1 MQGFDILNFGGLKTS
16 IANPPGNSA
25 KSMSNLVRFRHR
37 GVKEGLPYAY
47 LEQADGYAQKYALP
61 ATTQTGNK
69 ITNCIITD
77 IKSFYVKE
85 HGGQNVQVA
94 VGTYTKT
101 SRYDV
106 TVTLNRSGIW
116 MRPYWSGAAWVDS
129 WFELT
134 EMEILKADSTGGYST
149 STIKCTTTDGFA
161 ADYFKNWTLVF
172 PPYGAANQ
180 ADNYFLI
187 TGSADSPTQITYFGA
202 NASISRTLANAQLYL
217 VRNFI
222 NQEMPASLIGMIIGL
237 FNEIR
242 LTTGNTAVDTLVMGG
257 FRTKTFGWATPD
269 YQMDRLIQDR
279 GFLDCWANA
288 FYHTNLT
295 QVASTKPLTQGKY
308 YLQDTLLL
316 DDGQETALRDPTQ
329 QSNPATFS
337 EATAFPLLA
346 GVNVLSIVTDGT
358 YIYVLT
364 SDNLVTKYDS
374 DLKKSGMPLLL
385 NSDNPVSTGTSIMLL
400 YNGILYVAE
409 FANIESI
416 NAFTM
421 TSIGVGQIVYNT
433 NFITSLAT
441 DGTYLY
447 CGSNEN
453 AAANN
458 YINRVL
464 LSALTVTGP
473 FTPSVTTLDVT
484 AIGSITS
491 ALYVTNTELY
501 AGIDSKAAYISLAA
515 FTVTGNYAL
524 DGPVNQFSPTG
535 NNRYLL
541 AAINLAPGKL
551 DYLDTVLH
559 SATTAIT
566 FAAGQNYPIG
576 IVYDGAY
583 QWVAFNTNPILFMKL
598 SADGTTVQYTFT
610 APAGQTGSAGLI
622 LLGSSPIAITTTAQ
636 AYIIILN
643 ISGFAYQVTTGTT
656 ALQFQEMISAGAI
669 PKRAAAIRHYLST
682 NGVDFYLIKEVS
694 LLAGVGAVSWGAAAI
709 YDASTEHFYHQS
721 GLITINSDDQ
731 NAKGALAQVILGRDP
746 SDSGAYQF
754 LVAAVAGNL
763 TFIGNVLINGVSIL
777 NQGIVCA
784 TGEDTIMND
793 VFPNDQANV
802 IDLEYAD
809 GDQIRAILALGE
821 NALFLK
827 RRNSV
832 LVSQNADGSFSRDI
846 ADRGHGCVSQR
857 ACNVYGETAFYAD
870 SYGMRMFNTGSGG
883 KPINDD
889 WILEWQALTETQKEQ
904 TVTTIDIINRQW
916 LVSLPA
922 SAGGKTYVMDLDTGE
937 WVSLLLADT
946 PMAFADNSPNDASGF
961 IGTIDFLSGTTIMEI
976 GTGTRHNGANFTMSW
991 KSNRI
996 EPLIG
1001 ADGYL
1006 WDTLPE
1012 WLAIKYNSSF
1022 PISVNIYLDDSA
1034 TPLNATSYTLAAAN
1048 TEALIGLP
1056 LSARC
1061 KGFCLEF
1068 IATTTAASQTVQIK
1082 YTRVTFDK
1090 IPQGGDVLVLSS

>member
-1 MQGFDILNFGGLKTS
+1 
-16 IANPPGNSA
+16 
-25 KSMSNLVRFRHR
+25 
-37 GVKEGLPYAY
+37 
-47 LEQADGYAQKYALP
+47 
-61 ATTQTGNK
+61 
-69 ITNCIITD
+69 
-77 IKSFYVKE
+77 
-85 HGGQNVQVA
+85 
-94 VGTYTKT
+94 
-101 SRYDV
+101 
-106 TVTLNRSGIW
+106 
-116 MRPYWSGAAWVDS
+116 
-129 WFELT
+129 
-134 EMEILKADSTGGYST
+134 
-149 STIKCTTTDGFA
+149 
-161 ADYFKNWTLVF
+161 
-172 PPYGAANQ
+172 
-180 ADNYFLI
+180 
-187 TGSADSPTQITYFGA
+187 
-202 NASISRTLANAQLYL
+202 
-217 VRNFI
+217 
-222 NQEMPASLIGMIIGL
+222 
-237 FNEIR
+237 
-242 LTTGNTAVDTLVMGG
+242 
-257 FRTKTFGWATPD
+257 
-269 YQMDRLIQDR
+269 
-279 GFLDCWANA
+279 
-288 FYHTNLT
+288 
-295 QVASTKPLTQGKY
+295 
-308 YLQDTLLL
+308 
-316 DDGQETALRDPTQ
+316 
-329 QSNPATFS
+329 
-337 EATAFPLLA
+337 
-346 GVNVLSIVTDGT
+346 
-358 YIYVLT
+358 
-364 SDNLVTKYDS
+364 
-374 DLKKSGMPLLL
+374 
-385 NSDNPVSTGTSIMLL
+385 
-400 YNGILYVAE
+400 
-409 FANIESI
+409 
-416 NAFTM
+416 
-421 TSIGVGQIVYNT
+421 
-433 NFITSLAT
+433 
-441 DGTYLY
+441 
-447 CGSNEN
+447 
-453 AAANN
+453 
-458 YINRVL
+458 
-464 LSALTVTGP
+464 
-473 FTPSVTTLDVT
+473 
-484 AIGSITS
+484 
-491 ALYVTNTELY
+491 
-501 AGIDSKAAYISLAA
+501 
-515 FTVTGNYAL
+515 
-524 DGPVNQFSPTG
+524 
-535 NNRYLL
+535 
-541 AAINLAPGKL
+541 
-551 DYLDTVLH
+551 
-559 SATTAIT
+559 
-566 FAAGQNYPIG
+566 
-576 IVYDGAY
+576 
-583 QWVAFNTNPILFMKL
+583 MKL

-694 LLAGVGAVSWGAAAI
+694 LLSGVGAVTWGAAAV
-709 YDASTEHFYHQS
+709 YDASTKHFYHQS

-731 NAKGALAQVILGRDP
+731 NAIGALAQVILGRDP
-746 SDSGAYQF
+746 SDSGAYPF

-784 TGEDTIMND
+784 MGEDTIMND

-961 IGTIDFLSGTTIMEI
+961 IGTIDFLSGTAIMEI

-1012 WLAIKYNSSF
+1012 WLAIKYNIVS
-1022 PISVNIYLDDSA
+1022 PSA
-1034 TPLNATSYTLAAAN
+1034 
-1048 TEALIGLP
+1048 
-1056 LSARC
+1056 
-1061 KGFCLEF
+1061 
-1068 IATTTAASQTVQIK
+1068 
-1082 YTRVTFDK
+1082 
-1090 IPQGGDVLVLSS
+1090 